1 CRLRRFDLERP
12 GGFQHIFRRASESH
26 ILHQSHH
33 HAQHVHEA
41 LERKMSLP
49 IIPDM
54 AKLRSMGHYHHH
66 MPLQSHSPSN
76 PMHQPMP
83 KRLRTILEDSIG
95 SFAAEHPRCCISH
108 VDSVATN
115 VADLNNALG
124 DGSCDN
130 SEYLIANIGVYLVSS
145 RLSIMVCHYEDSPES
160 RGLLPLCS
168 ADNLQTGPQTIQ
180 CDCASS
186 ALEMAMADAERAR
199 LLLSQ
204 IHKLDTI
211 DSFHCPA
218 IHPPLLPATSRSSSS
233 SNSSGKGP
241 LAVAGATGT
250 ISSRHVQIYSIES
263 QLLLCA
269 FPEEGYHKVY
279 GRAVADSAA
288 QGAGLHA
295 LWKFCSDKKAASHAQ
310 ALLQSPGV
318 PNPDPIHLEL
328 QIQPSESTS
337 CVDVQCILF
346 RWGRLLFACQQA
358 RSDSSP
364 DSGIAAPGRAGI
376 PARLATNGGATAASA
391 SVSAAAA
398 AGSSAA
404 GTGTT
409 AAFKPESALSSY
421 NIQVPP
427 SDNPLRISNAAELGS
442 RPEQAPSQST
452 GNLHLPSTLSSYPGP
467 GSGSGSGSGPV
478 SVSTPA
484 SAQQQ
489 TQLRPMAR
497 FLSSMHQQNYNHLS
511 AVPESRPFSIPR
523 APASVAANLPVR
535 PPVSLTPPDNTVPPR
550 RQSSYTLPPVKSFEE
565 RRFSYP
571 IQALN
576 GDTSRP
582 PPPPQPPL
590 PHSQH
595 QPPGAGPNSAT
606 GSNPAS
612 GTGPASAG
620 GLGARGSP
628 VSMTGGPGTT
638 TFSPGGRLLELRQ
651 RAMVGANMRIGGP
664 LHSAK
669 SMGELSSAQ
678 PTPTIS
684 PLTASIV
691 QHTPVSLSPAP
702 QTQPHS
708 ASSAAGGSFQVNM
721 YPPPDTPES

>member
-1 CRLRRFDLERP
+1 
-12 GGFQHIFRRASESH
+12 GFQHIFRRASESH
-26 ILHQSHH
+26 ILNQSHH

-95 SFAAEHPRCCISH
+95 SFAAEHRGDDKTNAPNNPARAAIKTKNTNAQTSASANTSDQTCGGGGSSSSGEQEEQVCGCEDVARCCISH

-186 ALEMAMADAERAR
+186 ALAMAMADAERAR

-250 ISSRHVQIYSIES
+250 ISSRHIQIYSIES

-511 AVPESRPFSIPR
+511 AVPES
-523 APASVAANLPVR
+523 
-535 PPVSLTPPDNTVPPR
+535 
-550 RQSSYTLPPVKSFEE
+550 
-565 RRFSYP
+565 
-571 IQALN
+571 
-576 GDTSRP
+576 
-582 PPPPQPPL
+582 
-590 PHSQH
+590 
-595 QPPGAGPNSAT
+595 
-606 GSNPAS
+606 
-612 GTGPASAG
+612 
-620 GLGARGSP
+620 
-628 VSMTGGPGTT
+628 
-638 TFSPGGRLLELRQ
+638 
-651 RAMVGANMRIGGP
+651 
-664 LHSAK
+664 
-669 SMGELSSAQ
+669 
-678 PTPTIS
+678 
-684 PLTASIV
+684 
-691 QHTPVSLSPAP
+691 
-702 QTQPHS
+702 
-708 ASSAAGGSFQVNM
+708 
-721 YPPPDTPES
+721 